1 MHAPLSLKNERL
13 PIPFARS
20 YEVAPNGN
28 VYRKGKRLKT
38 RWVSGADYASL
49 YCDDGTRK
57 SVNLTRVSQELFT
70 DPGEGLSASF
80 VIDRLGAR
88 LVPGW
93 PRYAA
98 TPYGAVFC
106 VDPPERGP
114 GSGQCFRVNERTLRD
129 VPYVT
134 LFDGHRARKA
144 IKVEDV
150 VRMTWND

>member
-1 MHAPLSLKNERL
+1 MHAFIGLKNERL

-28 VYRKGKRLKT
+28 VYRNGKRLKT

-80 VIDRLGAR
+80 IIDRLGAR